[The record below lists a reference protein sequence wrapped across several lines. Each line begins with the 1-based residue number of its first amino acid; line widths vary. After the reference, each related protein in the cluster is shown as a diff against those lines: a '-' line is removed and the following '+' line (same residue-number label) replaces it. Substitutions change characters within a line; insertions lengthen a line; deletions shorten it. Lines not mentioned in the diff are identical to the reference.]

1 MGEKVI
7 LSEIKKN
14 IGIQAAEEA
23 LKERPLTWLV
33 TGAAGFIGSHLAL
46 RLLTLGQRVIGF
58 DNYSTGYRDN
68 IETVRSS
75 AGASAENFRMIEGD
89 ITDHSACLEACK
101 GADRILH
108 MAALGSV
115 PRSME
120 DPLSASRTN
129 SDGFVSILTAAKEQ
143 GIKRVVYA
151 SSSSVYGDGP
161 KLPKE
166 ESDTALPLSPYALTK
181 QLDEQWA
188 ELFTR
193 IYGMECVG
201 LRYFNVFGARQD
213 PNGAYAAVIPRWFDS
228 LRRGVRPVIYGDGL
242 TSRDFC
248 HIDNVVAANILASVT
263 TDSRAFGEAF
273 NVACGERTTLNE
285 LFAEI
290 RAIAGADEST
300 EPIYEDFRSGDI
312 AHSLADITKAE
323 SVLGYEPSVR
333 VREGLRLAA
342 EWYLK
347 NK

>member
-1 MGEKVI
+1 MGAKI
-7 LSEIKKN
+7 IMSEIKKTTD
-14 IGIQAAEEA
+14 IQRAESI
-23 LKERPLTWLV
+23 LKERPLAWLV

-46 RLLTLGQRVIGF
+46 RLLLLGQRVIGF
-58 DNYSTGYRDN
+58 DNYSTGYRKN
-68 IETVRSS
+68 IEAVLSC
-75 AGASAENFRMIEGD
+75 AGDRAANFTMIEGD
-89 ITDHSACLEACK
+89 ITDHAASLEACG
-101 GADRILH
+101 GADRVLH

-115 PRSME
+115 PRSMK
-120 DPLSASRTN
+120 DPLSASRAN
-129 SDGFVSILTAAKEQ
+129 SDGFVSILTAAKEC

-151 SSSSVYGDGP
+151 SSSSVYGDSP
-161 KLPKE
+161 KLPKS
-166 ESDTALPLSPYALTK
+166 ESDAGLPLSPYALTK

-188 ELFTR
+188 ELYTR

-213 PNGAYAAVIPRWFDS
+213 PEGAYAAVIPRWFDA
-228 LRRGVRPVIYGDGL
+228 LRRGERPVIYGDGL

-248 HIDNVVAANILASVT
+248 YIDNVVAANILAAVT

-290 RAIAGADEST
+290 RALAGGDGRT
-300 EPIYEDFRSGDI
+300 EPIYEDFRPGDI

-323 SVLGYEPSVR
+323 RVLGYEPAVR
-333 VREGLRLAA
+333 VREGLKLAA

-347 NK
+347 SE